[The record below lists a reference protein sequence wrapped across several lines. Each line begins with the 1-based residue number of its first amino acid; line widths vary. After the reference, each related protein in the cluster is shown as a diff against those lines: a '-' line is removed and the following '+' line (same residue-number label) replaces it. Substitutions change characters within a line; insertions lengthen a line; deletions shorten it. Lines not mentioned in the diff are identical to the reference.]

1 MARASLVSINSDSI
15 FAISTTISSIAHSS
29 YRTGR
34 TLGGA
39 VSGFARFGSPCA
51 ELDASSM
58 MDPGPCE
65 FRRLLGERGCG
76 ALSMGGSSTRVGV
89 EGAAATEAAVALLPG
104 WPWTCDVEACG
115 GCEGCEGSICAG
127 EETVGREEEGFA
139 KGEGFAGA
147 LRGAK

>member
-1 MARASLVSINSDSI
+1 MARASLVSINSDSM
-15 FAISTTISSIAHSS
+15 FAISTTMSSIAHSS

-34 TLGGA
+34 TFGGA
-39 VSGFARFGSPCA
+39 VSGLARLGSPCA

-58 MDPGPCE
+58 IDPGPCE

-89 EGAAATEAAVALLPG
+89 EGAATEAVALLSG
-104 WPWTCDVEACG
+104 SPWVFDVAR
-115 GCEGCEGSICAG
+115 EGCEDCEEASVGAEEALGWAGAFVRG
-127 EETVGREEEGFA
+127 EEDFVVV
-139 KGEGFAGA
+139 